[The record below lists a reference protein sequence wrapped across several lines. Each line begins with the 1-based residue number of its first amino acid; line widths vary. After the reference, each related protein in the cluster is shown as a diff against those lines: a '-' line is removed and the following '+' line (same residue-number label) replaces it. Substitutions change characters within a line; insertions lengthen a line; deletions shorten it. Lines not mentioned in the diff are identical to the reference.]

1 MPRAP
6 LTALEGADFDAVVVG
21 GGVNGAS
28 AARELAQA
36 GYSVLVVDKG
46 DFGSG
51 ASSRSSRLLHC
62 GLRYLAPG
70 RSILDFIRHPGRFRV
85 ALRMAKLA
93 MEARSEFVQASPTR
107 AVAMKLHFP
116 IYRDGPYKGWQ
127 VDLAFRLLRGLGPKD
142 LPLDY
147 ERLSPDEVARS
158 PLIGGLHDQDQLA
171 GVARFREYQF
181 DWPERICVDAL
192 ADAERAGATARNY
205 TRAALSRPDADGT
218 WTVELTD
225 MRDQAAPV
233 TVRAKSVVVMAGV
246 WMDGLLK
253 GAAPQAERKIF
264 GTKGCH
270 IVVKLPDECR
280 GLGIATLNSRDE
292 PFYCI
297 PWKHLHY
304 FGPTETQYRDDP
316 DRVFVTEEECDGLL
330 TEANRLLPALRLTR
344 ADVRFTWAGVRPLTY
359 DEAVPFGNR
368 SRVLHDLSQDGL
380 PNAIAMTAGPLMTH
394 RSAGREVVAALA
406 HKLQPTRKPMRA
418 GASSEASSAAD
429 ALVYAE
435 TLADVMFR
443 RTGVAWSD
451 PFDDAVV
458 AKTAADAGALL
469 GWDEDRT
476 RREIAAYR
484 AEADAIF
491 RPGTRMIGAWSEA
504 PAT

>member
-1 MPRAP
+1 MARPP
-6 LTALEGADFDAVVVG
+6 LAALDGTDYDVVVVG

-28 AARELAQA
+28 AARELSAA

-70 RSILDFIRHPGRFRV
+70 RSILDFVRHPGRFRV

-93 MEARSEFVQASPTR
+93 MEARSEFVKASPDR
-107 AVAMKLHFP
+107 AVAMNLHFP

-127 VDLAFRLLRGLGPKD
+127 VDAAFRLLAALGPKD
-142 LPLDY
+142 LPLEY
-147 ERLSPDEVARS
+147 ERLGPAEVAKA
-158 PLIGGLHDQDQLA
+158 PLIRGLRDQDKLA

-181 DWPERICVDAL
+181 DWPERVCVDAVL
-192 ADAERAGATARNY
+192 DAERAGATARNH
-205 TRAALSRPDADGT
+205 TSAALSRPGPDGA

-225 MRDQAAPV
+225 MREQAAPV
-233 TVRAKSVVVMAGV
+233 SVRAKSVVVMAGV

-253 GAAPQAERKIF
+253 GAAPQAGRKIF

-270 IVVKLPDECR
+270 IVVQLPEECR
-280 GLGIATLNSRDE
+280 GLGVATLNSRGE

-304 FGPTETQYRDDP
+304 FGPTETEYRDDP
-316 DRVFVTEEECDGLL
+316 DRVFVDDAECDFLL
-330 TEANRLLPALRLTR
+330 AEANRLLPALGLTR
-344 ADVRFTWAGVRPLTY
+344 GDVRFTWAGVRPLTY

-368 SRVLHDLSQDGL
+368 SRVLHDLSQDGM
-380 PNAIAMTAGPLMTH
+380 PNAFAMTAGPVMTH
-394 RSAGREVVAALA
+394 RSAGREVVAAVA
-406 HKLQPTRKPMRA
+406 HKLQPGRA
-418 GASSEASSAAD
+418 AGRAD
-429 ALVYAE
+429 AATHRSGDRLAHAE
-435 TLADVMFR
+435 TLADVLFR
-443 RTGVAWSD
+443 RTGEAWSG
-451 PFDDAVV
+451 PFDDALI
-458 AKTAADAGALL
+458 ARAATEAGSLL

-484 AEADAIF
+484 DEVEAIF
-491 RPGTRMIGAWSEA
+491 RPGTRAIDAWSKA
-504 PAT
+504 PAA